1 MTEYEAQKLK
11 ESMYRELN
19 AGPRAVWQCVAGLLI
34 VLGLGVTGSAFYKG
48 VDDASAVA
56 KAQAQ
61 PRQASMTSGGSE
73 AQHELYP
80 ESRLAA
86 ETPQDVASAAR

>member
-1 MTEYEAQKLK
+1 MTEYEAQKIA

-19 AGPRAVWQCVAGLLI
+19 AGPRAVWQSIAGLLL

-48 VDDASAVA
+48 VDGAGEAA
-56 KAQAQ
+56 RAQAQ

-73 AQHELYP
+73 AQHEPYP
-80 ESRLAA
+80 SRLAA